1 MKKSKEINYRK
12 LTRNN
17 VWVGLVALFA
27 AVCIHVVLLL
37 ATSILLTYIVESK
50 IQSEI
55 DSIQGMVAIYENSV
69 VPKEELYA
77 LLDKKGREYFITDGE
92 GKVLHSKGQIEAF
105 DSSNSIRWQSFND
118 NVTYYSNSN
127 IGFIKSGVGDG
138 MVINLLDIFKEV
150 REKSANVDFNLR
162 SDEPV
167 VTMPVWQDTLLSDG
181 ETHFYAKASVVIT
194 VKDALIWFVSYLVI
208 TVLIA
213 IVILLLVIA
222 AIVNHIRNRRT
233 LAVLFGD
240 PVTGGKNMN
249 WFVYYGNRIIGK
261 KKNRDRK
268 YAVVSIELVK
278 YNLYC
283 VCHSMSAGEELLK
296 RINDCLTK
304 NILKKELCARVSSAE
319 FVLLLKYTD
328 EARIQKRVS
337 HIISQLEALSE
348 EHKFGFQA
356 GITVVDPTK
365 TGEVLKNGHIRMDI
379 KKEFN
384 YAKAAAGALSVT
396 DESGVA
402 LLDDKMIEEQRWI
415 DTVCEKQQSA
425 LDNEEFVVYY
435 QPKYDPRTDKLTGAE
450 ALIRWQSP
458 EFGFVPPGRIIP
470 IFEQNGFITQIDH
483 YMIRHV
489 ARDQKKWL
497 DEGRKCVPV
506 SVNVSRAHFAEDDL
520 ADQICALVDEE
531 KAPHELI
538 EIELTESAFFD
549 DKKAMLAAIAKLKN
563 YGFAVSMDDFGSG
576 YSSLNSLK
584 DMPLDVLKLDAEF
597 FRGDG
602 EDGRAQIVVSEA
614 IRLAKNLN
622 MRTVAEGVEVKEQV
636 DFLAKEGCDM
646 IQGYYYAKPMPA
658 DEFVTRI

>member
-55 DSIQGMVAIYENSV
+55 DSIHGMVAIYENSV

-105 DSSNSIRWQSFND
+105 DSSNSISWQSFND

-150 REKSANVDFNLR
+150 RAKSADVDFNLR
-162 SDEPV
+162 SDEPM
-167 VTMPVWQDTLLSDG
+167 VTMPIWQDTLLSDG

-213 IVILLLVIA
+213 IVILLLVIS
-222 AIVNHIRNRRT
+222 AIVNHIRNKRT

-249 WFVYYGNRIIGK
+249 WFVYYGNRIIRK

-425 LDNEEFVVYY
+425 LDNEEFVVFY

-497 DEGRKCVPV
+497 DEGKSCVPV

-602 EDGRAQIVVSEA
+602 GDGRAQIVVSEA

-658 DEFVTRI
+658 EEFVTRI

>member
-150 REKSANVDFNLR
+150 RAKSADVDFNLR

-208 TVLIA
+208 TILIA
-213 IVILLLVIA
+213 IVILLLVIS

-249 WFVYYGNRIIGK
+249 WFVYYGNRIIRK

-458 EFGFVPPGRIIP
+458 EFGFIPPGRIIP

-497 DEGRKCVPV
+497 DEGRNCVPV

-531 KAPHELI
+531 KTPHELI

-549 DKKAMLAAIAKLKN
+549 DKKAMLAVIAKLKN

>member
-55 DSIQGMVAIYENSV
+55 DSIHGMVAIYENSV

-105 DSSNSIRWQSFND
+105 DSSNSISWQSFND

-150 REKSANVDFNLR
+150 REKSADVDFNLR

-249 WFVYYGNRIIGK
+249 WFVYYGNRIIRK

-402 LLDDKMIEEQRWI
+402 LLDDKMIEEQKWV

-425 LDNEEFVVYY
+425 LDNEEFVVFY

-497 DEGRKCVPV
+497 DEGKSCVPV

-538 EIELTESAFFD
+538 EIGLTESAFFD

-602 EDGRAQIVVSEA
+602 GDGRAQIVVSEA

-658 DEFVTRI
+658 EEFVTRI

>member
-105 DSSNSIRWQSFND
+105 DSSNSISWQSFND

-127 IGFIKSGVGDG
+127 IDFIKSGVGDG

-150 REKSANVDFNLR
+150 REKSADVDFNLR

-167 VTMPVWQDTLLSDG
+167 VTMPIWQDTLLSDG

-194 VKDALIWFVSYLVI
+194 VKDALIWFVSYLVV

-249 WFVYYGNRIIGK
+249 WFVYYGNRIIRK

-283 VCHSMSAGEELLK
+283 VCHSMSAGEELL
-296 RINDCLTK
+296 RNINDCLTK

-384 YAKAAAGALSVT
+384 YAKAAAGALAAT

-425 LDNEEFVVYY
+425 LDNEEFVVFY

-497 DEGRKCVPV
+497 DEGKSCVPV

-602 EDGRAQIVVSEA
+602 GDGRAQIVVSEA

>member
-55 DSIQGMVAIYENSV
+55 DSIHGMVAIYENSV

-105 DSSNSIRWQSFND
+105 DSSNSISWQSFND

-127 IGFIKSGVGDG
+127 IGFIKSGVDDG

-150 REKSANVDFNLR
+150 RAKSADVDFNLR
-162 SDEPV
+162 SDEPM
-167 VTMPVWQDTLLSDG
+167 VTMPIWQDTLLSDG

-384 YAKAAAGALSVT
+384 YAKAAAGALAAT

-402 LLDDKMIEEQRWI
+402 LLDDKMIEEQKWV

-425 LDNEEFVVYY
+425 LDNEEFVVFY

-497 DEGRKCVPV
+497 DEGKSCVPV

-602 EDGRAQIVVSEA
+602 GDGRAQIVVSEA

-658 DEFVTRI
+658 EEFVTRI

>member
-55 DSIQGMVAIYENSV
+55 DSIHGMVAIYENSV

-105 DSSNSIRWQSFND
+105 DSSNSISWQSFND
-118 NVTYYSNSN
+118 NVTYYSNSG

-150 REKSANVDFNLR
+150 RAKSADVDFNLR

-213 IVILLLVIA
+213 IVILLLVIS

-249 WFVYYGNRIIGK
+249 WFVYYGNRIIRK

-365 TGEVLKNGHIRMDI
+365 TGEVLKNGHIHMDI

-497 DEGRKCVPV
+497 DEGKSCVPV

-602 EDGRAQIVVSEA
+602 GDGRAQIVVSEA

>member
-17 VWVGLVALFA
+17 VWVGLVAFFA
-27 AVCIHVVLLL
+27 AVCIHVVFLL
-37 ATSILLTYIVESK
+37 ATSILLTYVAESK

-55 DSIQGMVAIYENSV
+55 DSIRDMVALYEKGN
-69 VPKEELYA
+69 VPVEEVYA
-77 LLDKKGREYFITDGE
+77 MLDKKGREYYITDGD
-92 GKVLHSKGQIEAF
+92 GRILHSKGQIEAF
-105 DSSNSIRWQSFND
+105 DSDGSISWQSFND
-118 NVTYYSNSN
+118 NVTYYSNSK
-127 IGFIKSGVGDG
+127 IGFVKSGVGDG
-138 MVINLLDIFKEV
+138 MVINLLDVFKEV
-150 REKSANVDFNLR
+150 RGKISEVDFNIE
-162 SDEPV
+162 SDETM
-167 VTMPVWQDTLLSDG
+167 VTMPIWQEVLLSDG
-181 ETHFYAKASVVIT
+181 QTHFYAKASVNLT
-194 VKDALIWFVSYLVI
+194 VKDLLIWLVSYLTI
-208 TVLIA
+208 SVLIA
-213 IVILLLVIA
+213 IVIIILIIA
-222 AIVNHIRNRRT
+222 AIVNHVRNRRT

-240 PVTGGKNMN
+240 SVTGGKNIN
-249 WFVYYGNRIIGK
+249 WFIYYGNQIIRK

-283 VCHSMSAGEELLK
+283 VCHSLSAGEELL
-296 RINDCLTK
+296 RAINECLSK
-304 NILKKELCARVSSAE
+304 NIMKKELCARGTSAE

-337 HIISQLEALSE
+337 HIISQLEELST

-356 GITVVDPTK
+356 GITIVDPSK
-365 TGEVLKNGHIRMDI
+365 TGEVLKNGRIHMDI
-379 KKEFN
+379 KREFN
-384 YAKAAAGALSVT
+384 YAKVAAGALSST

-402 LLDDKMIEEQRWI
+402 LLDDKMIEDQKWV

-458 EFGFVPPGRIIP
+458 EYGLVPPGRIIP

-497 DEGRKCVPV
+497 DEGKSCVPV

-520 ADQICALVDEE
+520 ADQICALVDAEG
-531 KAPHELI
+531 APHELI

-549 DKKAMLAAIAKLKN
+549 DKKAMLNVIAGLKSH
-563 YGFAVSMDDFGSG
+563 GFAVSMDDFGSG

-602 EDGRAQIVVSEA
+602 GDGRAQIVVSEA

-658 DEFVTRI
+658 EEFVTRI

>member
-55 DSIQGMVAIYENSV
+55 DSIHGMVAIYENSV

-105 DSSNSIRWQSFND
+105 DSSNSISWQSFND

-249 WFVYYGNRIIGK
+249 WFVYYGNRIIRK

-283 VCHSMSAGEELLK
+283 VCHSMSAGEELL
-296 RINDCLTK
+296 RNINDCLTK

-425 LDNEEFVVYY
+425 LDNEEFVVFY

-531 KAPHELI
+531 KTPHELI

-658 DEFVTRI
+658 EEFVTRI

>member
-150 REKSANVDFNLR
+150 REKSADVDFNLR

-194 VKDALIWFVSYLVI
+194 VKDALIWFVSYLVV

-249 WFVYYGNRIIGK
+249 WFVYYGNRIIRK

-296 RINDCLTK
+296 KINDCLTK

-425 LDNEEFVVYY
+425 LDNEEFVVFY

-458 EFGFVPPGRIIP
+458 EFGLVPPGRIIP

-497 DEGRKCVPV
+497 DEGKSCVPV

-531 KAPHELI
+531 KTPHELI

-602 EDGRAQIVVSEA
+602 GDGRAQIVVSEA

>member
-55 DSIQGMVAIYENSV
+55 DSIHGMVAIYENSV

-105 DSSNSIRWQSFND
+105 DSSNSISWQSFND

-150 REKSANVDFNLR
+150 RAKSADVDFNLR
-162 SDEPV
+162 SDEPM
-167 VTMPVWQDTLLSDG
+167 VTMPIWQDTLLSDG

-249 WFVYYGNRIIGK
+249 WFVYYGNRIIRK

-283 VCHSMSAGEELLK
+283 VCHSMSAGEELL
-296 RINDCLTK
+296 RNINDCLTK

-425 LDNEEFVVYY
+425 LDNEEFVVFY

-497 DEGRKCVPV
+497 DEGKSCVPV

-602 EDGRAQIVVSEA
+602 GDGRAQIVVSEA

-658 DEFVTRI
+658 EEFVTRI

>member
-1 MKKSKEINYRK
+1 M
-12 LTRNN
+12 
-17 VWVGLVALFA
+17 
-27 AVCIHVVLLL
+27 
-37 ATSILLTYIVESK
+37 
-50 IQSEI
+50 
-55 DSIQGMVAIYENSV
+55 
-69 VPKEELYA
+69 
-77 LLDKKGREYFITDGE
+77 
-92 GKVLHSKGQIEAF
+92 
-105 DSSNSIRWQSFND
+105 
-118 NVTYYSNSN
+118 
-127 IGFIKSGVGDG
+127 
-138 MVINLLDIFKEV
+138 INLLDIFKEV
-150 REKSANVDFNLR
+150 RERSADVDFNLR
-162 SDEPV
+162 SAEPV

-249 WFVYYGNRIIGK
+249 WFVYYGNRIIRK

-283 VCHSMSAGEELLK
+283 VCHSMSAGEELL
-296 RINDCLTK
+296 RNINDCLTK

-384 YAKAAAGALSVT
+384 YAKAAAGALAAT

-402 LLDDKMIEEQRWI
+402 LLDDKMIEEQKWV

-425 LDNEEFVVYY
+425 LDNEEFVVFY

-458 EFGFVPPGRIIP
+458 EFGFIPPGRIIP

-497 DEGRKCVPV
+497 DEGKSCVPV

-602 EDGRAQIVVSEA
+602 GDGRAQIVVSEA

>member
-55 DSIQGMVAIYENSV
+55 DSIHGMVAIYENSV

-92 GKVLHSKGQIEAF
+92 GNVLHSKGQIEAF
-105 DSSNSIRWQSFND
+105 DSSNSISWQSFND
-118 NVTYYSNSN
+118 NVTYYSNSG

-150 REKSANVDFNLR
+150 RAKSADVDFNLR

-213 IVILLLVIA
+213 IVILLLVIS

-249 WFVYYGNRIIGK
+249 WFVYYGNRIIRK

-497 DEGRKCVPV
+497 DEGRNCVPV

-531 KAPHELI
+531 KTPHELI

-549 DKKAMLAAIAKLKN
+549 DKKAMLAVIAKLKN

>member
-1 MKKSKEINYRK
+1 VKKSKEINYRK

-55 DSIQGMVAIYENSV
+55 DSIHGMVAIYENSV

-105 DSSNSIRWQSFND
+105 DSSNSISWQSFND

-150 REKSANVDFNLR
+150 RAKSADVDFNLR
-162 SDEPV
+162 SDEPM
-167 VTMPVWQDTLLSDG
+167 VTMPIWQDTLLSDG

-213 IVILLLVIA
+213 IVILLLVIS
-222 AIVNHIRNRRT
+222 AIVNHIRNKRT

-249 WFVYYGNRIIGK
+249 WFVYYGNRIIRK

-425 LDNEEFVVYY
+425 LDNEEFVVFY

-497 DEGRKCVPV
+497 DEGKSCVPV

-602 EDGRAQIVVSEA
+602 GDGRAQIVVSEA

-658 DEFVTRI
+658 EEFVTRI

>member
-55 DSIQGMVAIYENSV
+55 DSIHGMVAIYENSV

-105 DSSNSIRWQSFND
+105 DSSNSISWQSFND

-150 REKSANVDFNLR
+150 RAKSADVDFNLR
-162 SDEPV
+162 SDEPM
-167 VTMPVWQDTLLSDG
+167 VTMPIWQDTLLSDG

-249 WFVYYGNRIIGK
+249 WFVYYGNRIIRK

-283 VCHSMSAGEELLK
+283 VCHSMSAGEELL
-296 RINDCLTK
+296 RNINDCLTK

-497 DEGRKCVPV
+497 DEGKSCVPV

-602 EDGRAQIVVSEA
+602 GDGRAQIVVSEA

>member
-1 MKKSKEINYRK
+1 M
-12 LTRNN
+12 
-17 VWVGLVALFA
+17 
-27 AVCIHVVLLL
+27 
-37 ATSILLTYIVESK
+37 
-50 IQSEI
+50 
-55 DSIQGMVAIYENSV
+55 
-69 VPKEELYA
+69 
-77 LLDKKGREYFITDGE
+77 
-92 GKVLHSKGQIEAF
+92 LHSKGQIEAF
-105 DSSNSIRWQSFND
+105 DSSNSISWQSFND
-118 NVTYYSNSN
+118 NVTYYSNSG

-150 REKSANVDFNLR
+150 RAKSADVDFNLR

-213 IVILLLVIA
+213 IVILLLVIS

-249 WFVYYGNRIIGK
+249 WFVYYGNRIIRK

-365 TGEVLKNGHIRMDI
+365 TGEVLKNGHIHMDI

-497 DEGRKCVPV
+497 DEGKSCVPV

-602 EDGRAQIVVSEA
+602 GDGRAQIVVSEA

>member
-55 DSIQGMVAIYENSV
+55 DSIHGMVAIYENSV

-105 DSSNSIRWQSFND
+105 DSSNSISWQSFND
-118 NVTYYSNSN
+118 NVTYYSNSG

-150 REKSANVDFNLR
+150 RAKSADVDFNLM
-162 SDEPV
+162 SDEPM
-167 VTMPVWQDTLLSDG
+167 VTMPIWQDTLLSDG

-213 IVILLLVIA
+213 IVILLLVIS
-222 AIVNHIRNRRT
+222 AIVNHIRNKRT

-249 WFVYYGNRIIGK
+249 WFVYYGNRIIRK

-365 TGEVLKNGHIRMDI
+365 TGEVLKNGRIRMDI

-497 DEGRKCVPV
+497 DEGKSCVPV

-602 EDGRAQIVVSEA
+602 GDGRAQIVVSEA

>member
-55 DSIQGMVAIYENSV
+55 DSIHGMVAIYENSV

-105 DSSNSIRWQSFND
+105 DSSNSISWQSFND

-150 REKSANVDFNLR
+150 RAKSADVDFNLR

-167 VTMPVWQDTLLSDG
+167 VTMPIWQDTLLSDG

-222 AIVNHIRNRRT
+222 AIVNHIRNKRT

-283 VCHSMSAGEELLK
+283 VCHSMSAGEELL
-296 RINDCLTK
+296 RNINDCLTK

-497 DEGRKCVPV
+497 DEGKSCVPV

-602 EDGRAQIVVSEA
+602 GDGRAQIVVSEA

>member
-12 LTRNN
+12 LARNN

-55 DSIQGMVAIYENSV
+55 DSIHGMVAIYENSA

-77 LLDKKGREYFITDGE
+77 LLDKKGREYFVTDGE

-105 DSSNSIRWQSFND
+105 DSSNSISWQSFND
-118 NVTYYSNSN
+118 NVTYYSNSG

-150 REKSANVDFNLR
+150 RAKSADVDFNLR

-213 IVILLLVIA
+213 IVILLLVIS

-249 WFVYYGNRIIGK
+249 WFVYYGNRIIRK

-497 DEGRKCVPV
+497 DEGKSCVPV

-602 EDGRAQIVVSEA
+602 GDGRAQIVVSEA